1 MSTSASPRHNTFNE
15 LVGRGSLMSADVI
28 RTKVDALWR
37 RRRRALP
44 TVAAALLAGAY
55 LVIQPTGADLPAQL
69 FRTKL
74 FGVEGFGIWNNWWYA
89 GHNLPGYSVLFPALG
104 WLTTPQLVAAVA
116 SVGTAAAFEA
126 LAHDAYGEDAWLGA
140 TWLGAATV
148 TELLSG
154 RLTFAFG
161 LCGVALTALALQRQR
176 GRPAATAAF
185 LTALASPV
193 AALFAALAGA
203 TVLISGPN
211 RRSGATVIVAALAP
225 IAALAIAFPNS
236 GSQPFAF
243 STLWPLIVL
252 TSIAMVA
259 LPRSAATVRTATALY
274 GFGCLAAY
282 AISTPVGANAARLGE
297 LVAGPLAALLLWQ
310 SRGGAHRRRWRPR
323 LIVLV
328 VAAIPLT
335 YLQVHDAVSD
345 LQHGSQAPS
354 DSVAYYGPLIHF
366 LDRQPGAAEHGW
378 RVEVP
383 FTQGH
388 WEADRLAPPFA
399 LARGWERQL
408 DIADNPLFYGG
419 RLNAATYLRWLRQ
432 LAVRYVAVADAPP
445 DYSARAE
452 LRLIGRGLPYLTL
465 VARLPHWRVYRVA
478 DATAIVSGAATLT
491 AMGAQSLTLELRHA
505 GVAYLR
511 VRWSPYW
518 RVSGVNACV
527 APWGA
532 FTLVRAR
539 SSGTAR
545 LQIGFSLARIDAR
558 SARCD

>member
-1 MSTSASPRHNTFNE
+1 MSTRASPRHSTFNE
-15 LVGRGSLMSADVI
+15 PVGGASIMSPDVI
-28 RTKVDALWR
+28 RTRTRPPWPLS
-37 RRRRALP
+37 RRAWPAL
-44 TVAAALLAGAY
+44 VAALLATVY
-55 LVIQPTGADLPAQL
+55 LIVQPAGADLPAQL
-69 FRTKL
+69 LRAKL

-89 GHNLPGYSVLFPALG
+89 GHYLPGYSVLFPALA

-126 LAHDAYGEDAWLGA
+126 IAYRAYGTDAWLGA

-161 LCGVALTALALQRQR
+161 LCGVALPRQR
-176 GRPAATAAF
+176 GWVAVLGAF
-185 LTALASPV
+185 ATALASPV
-193 AALFAALAGA
+193 AALFAALAGT
-203 TVLISGPN
+203 TVLISGP
-211 RRSGATVIVAALAP
+211 RRRAGAGVAVAALMP
-225 IAALAIAFPNS
+225 VVALAIAFPTG

-243 STLWPLIVL
+243 STLWPLIGL
-252 TSIAMVA
+252 TSLAMVA
-259 LPRSAATVRTATALY
+259 LPRDSTTLRTATALY
-274 GFGCLAAY
+274 GCGCLAAY
-282 AISTPVGANAARLGE
+282 AISSPVGANAARLGE
-297 LVAGPLAALLLWQ
+297 LLAGPLLALLLWP
-310 SRGGAHRRRWRPR
+310 SRAGAGPVARRPGWR
-323 LIVLV
+323 LIVLA
-328 VAAIPLT
+328 VAALPLT

-354 DSVAYYGPLIHF
+354 DSVGYYRPLIRF
-366 LDRQPGAAEHGW
+366 LNRQPGAAAHQW

-388 WEADRLAPPFA
+388 WEADRLAPRFP

-408 DIADNPLFYGG
+408 DIADNALFYGG
-419 RLNAATYLRWLRQ
+419 RLDAGSYQKWLAQ

-445 DYSARAE
+445 DQSARSE
-452 LRLIGRGLPYLTL
+452 LELIDRGLPYLTL
-465 VARLPHWRVYRVA
+465 AARLPHWRVYRVS
-478 DATAIVSGAATLT
+478 DATAIVTGAATLT
-491 AMGAQSLTLELRHA
+491 SLGAQSLTLAVRRA
-505 GVAYLR
+505 GTAYVR

-518 RVSGVNACV
+518 RISGVDACV

-539 SSGTAR
+539 SSGTAH
-545 LQIGFSLARIDAR
+545 LQMSFSLTRIDAS